1 MLRRG
6 QTLCGLLC
14 LFDGIAAVDTLG
26 AANAAG
32 KRDDFRGVST
42 HDGRPER
49 EEVGGGLGVAEGGV
63 GLTLAD
69 ARRLAAVGQA
79 SPHLSEHGRIRDVSL
94 SDAVNVGGAD
104 RTSWMPRSRLGAT
117 RTAN

>member
-1 MLRRG
+1 MGFGRPHDLGGGVREAEIGRAG
-6 QTLCGLLC
+6 RW
-14 LFDGIAAVDTLG
+14 AHLG
-26 AANAAG
+26 AHE
-32 KRDDFRGVST
+32 VL
-42 HDGRPER
+42 